1 MDFPE
6 IGTPPSLGIDATDP
20 VAGDTP
26 LAQMLELLQGEG
38 TAQTDAAIARLP
50 PEQLDQ
56 LAAAAQR
63 KCEDNLDL
71 MRCLVDCADVILLRE
86 PAEAARDRLLR
97 LNGHLATLLGD
108 HERLTEL
115 HENATYYRDHPQVAD
130 RVANYWR
137 RNWA

>member
-6 IGTPPSLGIDATDP
+6 TRTTPLQDTNATDP
-20 VAGDTP
+20 AEADTP

-38 TAQTDAAIARLP
+38 AAQTDAAIARLP
-50 PEQLDQ
+50 PEKLNQ
-56 LAAAAQR
+56 LATAAQR
-63 KCEDNLDL
+63 KCEANLDL
-71 MRCLVDCADVILLRE
+71 LRCLVDCADVILLRE

>member
-6 IGTPPSLGIDATDP
+6 IEAPPSLGIEAIDP
-20 VAGDTP
+20 AVGDTP
-26 LAQMLELLQGEG
+26 LARMLELLQGEG

-56 LAAAAQR
+56 LAIAAQR
-63 KCEDNLDL
+63 KCEANLDL
-71 MRCLVDCADVILLRE
+71 LRCLVDCADVILLRE

-115 HENATYYRDHPQVAD
+115 HENATYYRDHPPVAD
-130 RVANYWR
+130 RLASYWR
-137 RNWA
+137 RKWA

>member
-1 MDFPE
+1 M
-6 IGTPPSLGIDATDP
+6 TPLLDANRADQ
-20 VAGDTP
+20 VEGETP
-26 LAQMLELLQGEG
+26 LARVLELIQGEG
-38 TAQTDAAIARLP
+38 IAQTDAAIARLP

-56 LAAAAQR
+56 LATAAQR
-63 KCEDNLDL
+63 KCEANLDL
-71 MRCLVDCADVILLRE
+71 LCCLVDCADVILLRE

-115 HENATYYRDHPQVAD
+115 HENAVYYRDHPQVAD

>member
-6 IGTPPSLGIDATDP
+6 TRTAPLP
-20 VAGDTP
+20 DTSAIESAEGEAP
-26 LAQMLELLQGEG
+26 LNRMFELIQGEG

-56 LAAAAQR
+56 LAVAAQR

-71 MRCLVDCADVILLRE
+71 LRCLVDCADVILLCE

-97 LNGHLATLLGD
+97 LNGHLATLLAD

>member
-6 IGTPPSLGIDATDP
+6 IEAPPSLGIEGIDP
-20 VAGDTP
+20 AAGDTP
-26 LAQMLELLQGEG
+26 LARMLELLQGEG
-38 TAQTDAAIARLP
+38 TAQTDAAIARLS

-63 KCEDNLDL
+63 KCEANLDL
-71 MRCLVDCADVILLRE
+71 LRCLVDCADVILLRE

-137 RNWA
+137 RKWA